1 MRPDF
6 TRFGS
11 LARGVSAA
19 LRLAPLALLA
29 LVAASPA
36 QAQREDQ
43 GLQLG
48 CANDYFRLCAGVD
61 PNSQDAD
68 ACMTRNR
75 SRLSPECKSAIS
87 DYDRRSGG
95 ASQSRGQR

>member
-6 TRFGS
+6 SRFGS
-11 LARGVSAA
+11 LVRGRSPA
-19 LRLAPLALLA
+19 LKLVPLALLA
-29 LVAASPA
+29 VAAASPA
-36 QAQREDQ
+36 QAQRDDQ

-61 PNSQDAD
+61 PNSPDAD

-75 SRLSPECKSAIS
+75 PRLSPECKAAIS
-87 DYDRRSGG
+87 DYDRRTGG
-95 ASQSRGQR
+95 SSQSRGQR

>member
-6 TRFGS
+6 SRFGRPV
-11 LARGVSAA
+11 RGVSAA

-61 PNSQDAD
+61 PNSSDAD
-68 ACMTRNR
+68 ACMTCNR
-75 SRLSPECKSAIS
+75 PRLSPECKAAIS
-87 DYDRRSGG
+87 DYDRRTGG
-95 ASQSRGQR
+95 ASQPRGQR

>member
-61 PNSQDAD
+61 PNS
-68 ACMTRNR
+68 
-75 SRLSPECKSAIS
+75 

-95 ASQSRGQR
+95 GSQSRGQR